1 MRQAKRQREE
11 SEKANPSIR
20 LRTTIPSIILCNSNR
35 NVSAKHWQREINSVN
50 LHNSHKYVVNKSMNT
65 FKPYTINLGGRLID
79 VNRPLVM
86 GILNVT
92 PDSFY
97 SQSRCPGKTEVENH
111 ILQIA
116 KDGADI
122 IDIGGYSS
130 RPMADDISPEEE
142 FRRLSIGMKA
152 VRKLLPYI
160 PVSIDT
166 FRASVAERCITEFG
180 PVIVNDI
187 SGGQLDEAMIPTVG
201 KLHVPYILMHMRGN
215 PHTMTSLT
223 DYNGQLTASILRF
236 FGEQVRKA
244 THAGIADIILDPG
257 FGFSHTLEQNYELLA
272 SLEAIKALELPILV
286 GVSRK
291 SMIYK
296 LLHTTPEYAL
306 NGTTVVNTIAL
317 LHGASI
323 LRVHDVR
330 EAAEAVKIVLE
341 FDKNKP
347 STQE

>member
-92 PDSFY
+92 PDSF
-97 SQSRCPGKTEVENH
+97 C
-111 ILQIA
+111 
-116 KDGADI
+116 ADI

-257 FGFSHTLEQNYELLA
+257 FGFSKTLEQNYELLA